1 MPASGGRTGRKPAG
15 APASP
20 LASGRAPGSPLAVP
34 PAWLPLSWLAAAGV
48 GLVGLVIALA
58 ASAETVVTTP
68 QAPTAL
74 ATAHLAMLAFATT
87 AVLGAA
93 HQFGPVVAGRRLRS
107 ATAGLLTLALW
118 VPAAW
123 LLPFAFATRRPALL
137 EIAGVTAFSAVCLA
151 AWNLSGPLLRRGRGT
166 PVLGLRLAVIYL
178 VVTAGFGATYALD
191 MHHGWFLLFPRRV
204 LAHAHL
210 GLIGW
215 IGLAYVS
222 VAGKLWPMFLLAHRP
237 SAKAGDWAVRL
248 IASGVPFVAI
258 GLLIPWRPMIWFGAL
273 LVVAGLASHLV
284 SLSQVIRHRRR
295 RLELLHAFVL
305 GSAAMLVVGMWAALA
320 AGALDVSTTVRTR
333 AVQTEVVALTFWLIL
348 AIVGHLHKIVPF
360 ISWSRLRA
368 GGHTRSPEG
377 KPLMFAHLYHA
388 PTARATC
395 VAALVA
401 ATSAVVGIA
410 GGHIVLVRI
419 AGIALAFAG
428 VATTVNLTN
437 GPLHILRVDARRAAV
452 ESAPEELVS
461 EKQPG
466 RVPVPTAH

>member
-1 MPASGGRTGRKPAG
+1 MPVGGERSGRKPTG

-20 LASGRAPGSPLAVP
+20 VAPGRAPGSPLAVP
-34 PAWLPLSWLAAAGV
+34 PAWLPLSWLAAAGI
-48 GLVGLVIALA
+48 GLVGLGIALA
-58 ASAETVVTTP
+58 AAAETVVSTP

-107 ATAGLLTLALW
+107 ATAGLFTLVLW

-123 LLPFAFATRRPALL
+123 LLAFAFATRRPALL

-166 PVLGLRLAVIYL
+166 PVLGLRLAVVYL
-178 VVTAGFGATYALD
+178 VVTAAFGATYAFD
-191 MHHGWFLLFPRRV
+191 IHHGWFLLFPRRV

-210 GLIGW
+210 GLVGW
-215 IGLAYVS
+215 IGLAYVA
-222 VAGKLWPMFLLAHRP
+222 VAEKLWPMFLLAHRP

-248 IASGVPFVAI
+248 IASGVPLIAI
-258 GLLIPWRPMIWFGAL
+258 GLLIPWRPMTWLGAL
-273 LVVAGLASHLV
+273 VVVAGLGSHLV

-305 GSAAMLVVGMWAALA
+305 GSAAMLVVAVWAALA
-320 AGALDVSTTVRTR
+320 AGAFDLSTTLRTR
-333 AVQTEVVALTFWLIL
+333 AVQTEVLALTFWVTL

-377 KPLMFAHLYHA
+377 KPLMFAHLYHG
-388 PTARATC
+388 PTARVTC
-395 VAALVA
+395 VAALLA
-401 ATSAVVGIA
+401 AVSGVIGVA
-410 GGHIVLVRI
+410 GGHVVLVRI
-419 AGIALAFAG
+419 SGVALAITGIA
-428 VATTVNLTN
+428 TTANLVN
-437 GPLHILRVDARRAAV
+437 GPLHILRVDARRAAEASV
-452 ESAPEELVS
+452 AAAVDEP
-461 EKQPG
+461 QPD
-466 RVPVPTAH
+466 RVPVSTAP

>member
-1 MPASGGRTGRKPAG
+1 MPV
-15 APASP
+15 AP
-20 LASGRAPGSPLAVP
+20 GRAPGSPLAVP

-48 GLVGLVIALA
+48 GLVGLGIALA
-58 ASAETVVTTP
+58 ATAETVVATP

-107 ATAGLLTLALW
+107 AAAGLFTLALW

-137 EIAGVTAFSAVCLA
+137 EVAGATAFTAVCLA

-166 PVLGLRLAVIYL
+166 PVLGLRLAVLYL
-178 VVTAGFGATYALD
+178 VVTAGFGATYAFD
-191 MHHGWFLLFPRRV
+191 VHHGWFLLFPRRV

-210 GLIGW
+210 GLVGW
-215 IGLAYVS
+215 IGLAYVA
-222 VAGKLWPMFLLAHRP
+222 VAEKLWPMFLLAHRP

-248 IASGVPFVAI
+248 IASGVPLIAI
-258 GLLIPWRPMIWFGAL
+258 GLLIPWRPMTWLGAL
-273 LVVAGLASHLV
+273 VVVAGLGSHLV

-305 GSAAMLVVGMWAALA
+305 GSAAMLVVAVWAALA
-320 AGALDVSTTVRTR
+320 AGALDLSTTLRTR
-333 AVQTEVVALTFWLIL
+333 AVQTEVVALTFWVAL

-360 ISWSRLRA
+360 ISWSRLRSA
-368 GGHTRSPEG
+368 GHTRSPDG

-388 PTARATC
+388 PTARVTC

-401 ATSAVVGIA
+401 AVSGVIGIA
-410 GGHIVLVRI
+410 GGHIVLVRLS
-419 AGIALAFAG
+419 GVALAVTG
-428 VATTVNLTN
+428 ITTSANLVN
-437 GPLHILRVDARRAAV
+437 GPLRILRVDARRAAQA
-452 ESAPEELVS
+452 STAPDAVDE
-461 EKQPG
+461 PRPD
-466 RVPVPTAH
+466 RVPVPTAP